1 MIFCRDG
8 IKIGLENKF
17 YGKCFPAY
25 HAAGG
30 TFFCVNRLIPLAV
43 NRLMELR
50 EKCIQKTEKVPS
62 AQNSQSFFRGEKFSF
77 EILFLGK
84 W

>member
-25 HAAGG
+25 HVAGG
-30 TFFCVNRLIPLAV
+30 HFLRNRLIPLAETGWWNAGKV
-43 NRLMELR
+43 YKNRE
-50 EKCIQKTEKVPS
+50 VPS
-62 AQNSQSFFRGEKFSF
+62 AQNSQSFFEEKV
-77 EILFLGK
+77 LL
-84 W
+84 

>member
-1 MIFCRDG
+1 MLSQLYLQKSGSGVIFCRDG

-30 TFFCVNRLIPLAV
+30 HFLRNRLIPLA
-43 NRLMELR
+43 E
-50 EKCIQKTEKVPS
+50 T
-62 AQNSQSFFRGEKFSF
+62 G
-77 EILFLGK
+77 
-84 W
+84 

>member
-30 TFFCVNRLIPLAV
+30 HFLR
-43 NRLMELR
+43 NRLMQKQADGTR
-50 EKCIQKTEKVPS
+50 EKYTKTERFPLHRTHKV
-62 AQNSQSFFRGEKFSF
+62 FFEEKV
-77 EILFLGK
+77 LL
-84 W
+84 